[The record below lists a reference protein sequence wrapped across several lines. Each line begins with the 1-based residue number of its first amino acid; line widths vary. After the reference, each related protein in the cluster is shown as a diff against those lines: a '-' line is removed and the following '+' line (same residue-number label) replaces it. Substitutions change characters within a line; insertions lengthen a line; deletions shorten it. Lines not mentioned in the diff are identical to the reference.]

1 MTFVQARNAI
11 VAGLE
16 AYLGCQVNLS
26 DQIADKPEYPYCYYS
41 VLTPRTADHSFG
53 LRDAHETPEGVVL
66 TRTERVAATMSFT
79 LCSMN
84 RETEDGYI
92 FGEDEALELAE
103 MANGFF
109 LLNGHCIITE
119 YGDVVVNN
127 VGSVV
132 PRNGFV
138 VEDTVRRYGFDIKFS
153 YMRTDEMPTTTI
165 AKANPVGDA
174 HR

>member
-16 AYLGCQVNLS
+16 AHIGCRVDLS
-26 DQIADKPEYPYCYYS
+26 DQIAEQPEYPYSYYS
-41 VLTPRTADHSFG
+41 VLTPRIADHAFG
-53 LRDAHETPEGVVL
+53 LRDAHVTPDGVVL

-79 LCSMN
+79 FCSMN
-84 RETEDGYI
+84 RETADGYI
-92 FGEDEALELAE
+92 YGEDEALELAE
-103 MANGFF
+103 KANGFF

-119 YGDVVVNN
+119 FGDVVVNN

-132 PRNGFV
+132 SRSGFL

-153 YMRTDEMPTTTI
+153 YMRTDEMPTNTI
-165 AKANPVGDA
+165 AEANPVGNA